1 MPRKKNRASELGVQ
15 EKQQQPLVRRLNE
28 LITDPAALREY
39 LSCSPQAI
47 NQYRLGTSSPTLE
60 KLCKI
65 ADFYDVSVDYLLG
78 RVDEKS
84 EDVTVQAMC
93 DYIGLSEQA
102 IDHLHKLAHTA
113 PGQPAGAAAKG
124 YRIDFP
130 ECISELLLSPHFYD
144 LFNSLC
150 FYLIYGGILPDTS
163 YHTGEVAISPDE
175 WKHLMGWINSTGQEV
190 IPRSDAKDLYLQKAC
205 DAFRDACKEMLNNAL
220 NQKKDD

>member
-1 MPRKKNRASELGVQ
+1 MPRKKSQASEWGVQ

-65 ADFYDVSVDYLLG
+65 ADFYNVSVDYLLG

-102 IDHLHKLAHTA
+102 IEHLHKFAHTA
-113 PGQPAGAAAKG
+113 SGQPSESGVG
-124 YRIDFP
+124 GSIPFQD
-130 ECISELLLSPHFYD
+130 CISNLLLSGHIYE
-144 LFNSLC
+144 LLNSLC
-150 FYLIYGGILPDTS
+150 AYLCYGGYLPADG
-163 YHTGEVAISPDE
+163 HTKEVNIDPEE
-175 WKHLMGWINSTGQEV
+175 WKRLMGWGHSAGQEV
-190 IPRSDAKDLYLQKAC
+190 IPRNDAKDLYLQKAC
-205 DAFRDACKEMLNNAL
+205 DAFRDACKEMLHNAL